1 MATGFQTTVN
11 MQQAS
16 AVEGDFASAN
26 PRNSFVSGEGNLVAG
41 ATGVTVGRFAWVV
54 APGTVSNDGITRPA
68 GFCARSGQQGAA
80 LITDYL
86 GETSMKIQKG
96 YEVTLHTSG
105 DFWAKNTGTVA
116 ALASKVF
123 ASTTTGE
130 IQTGAA
136 GATIA
141 GFIETD
147 FSCVGF
153 PAGGNGAVGEL
164 IIISTRM

>member
-1 MATGFQTTVN
+1 MGFQRTVN
-11 MQQAS
+11 FQQAS

-41 ATGVTVGRFAWVV
+41 TDGVTIGRFAWVV
-54 APGTVSNDGITRPA
+54 APGIVSNDGIMRPA
-68 GFCARSGQQGAA
+68 GFVARNGQQGAA

-86 GETSMKIQKG
+86 GESSMLILQG
-96 YEVTLHTSG
+96 FEVTLHTSG
-105 DFWAKNTGTVA
+105 DFYAKNTATVA
-116 ALASKVF
+116 AIGSKVF
-123 ASTTTGE
+123 ASATTGE
-130 IQTGAA
+130 IQTGVA

-147 FSCVGF
+147 FTCVGF
-153 PAGGNGAVGEL
+153 PTGGNGAVGEL

>member
-1 MATGFQTTVN
+1 MALGFQTTVN
-11 MQQAS
+11 LQQAS

-41 ATGVTVGRFAWVV
+41 ANGVTIGRFAWVV
-54 APGTVSNDGITRPA
+54 APGIVSNDGITRPA
-68 GFCARSGQQGAA
+68 GFCARSGQQGHA
-80 LITDYL
+80 LITGYL
-86 GETSMKIQKG
+86 DQVSMVIPKG
-96 YEVTLHTSG
+96 FEVTLHTSG
-105 DFWAKNTGTVA
+105 DFYAKNTGTVA

-130 IQTGAA
+130 IQTGVA

-147 FSCVGF
+147 FSCVAY
-153 PAGGNGAVGEL
+153 PTGGTGAVGEL
-164 IIISTRM
+164 IVISTRM

>member
-1 MATGFQTTVN
+1 MSFQRTVN

-54 APGTVSNDGITRPA
+54 APGIVSNAGIIRPA

-80 LITDYL
+80 AITTYL
-86 GETSMKIQKG
+86 AESSMVILQG

-105 DFWAKNTGTVA
+105 DFYARNTVA
-116 ALASKVF
+116 VAAIGSKVF
-123 ASTTTGE
+123 ASTTNGT
-130 IQTGAA
+130 IQTGVA

-147 FSCVGF
+147 FWCTGYPVG
-153 PAGGNGAVGEL
+153 GTGAVGEL

>member
-11 MQQAS
+11 LQQAS

-41 ATGVTVGRFAWVV
+41 AAGVTIGRFAWVV
-54 APGTVSNDGITRPA
+54 APGVVSNAGIIRPA
-68 GFCARSGQQGAA
+68 GFCARSGQQGHA
-80 LITDYL
+80 LITTYL
-86 GETSMKIQKG
+86 AETSMVIPQG
-96 YEVTLHTSG
+96 FEVTLHTSG
-105 DFWAKNTGTVA
+105 DFYAKNTATVA
-116 ALASKVF
+116 AIGSKVF

-130 IQTGAA
+130 IQTGVA

-147 FSCVGF
+147 FSCVGY
-153 PAGGNGAVGEL
+153 PVGGAGAVGEL
-164 IIISTRM
+164 IVISTRM

>member
-1 MATGFQTTVN
+1 MGFQTSVQ

-41 ATGVTVGRFAWVV
+41 AAGVTIGRFAWVV
-54 APGTVSNDGITRPA
+54 APGIASNDGIIRPA
-68 GFCARSGQQGAA
+68 GFAARSGQMGAA
-80 LITDYL
+80 LITTYL
-86 GETSMKIQKG
+86 AETSMVIPKG
-96 YEVTLHTSG
+96 FEVTLHTSG
-105 DFWAKNTGTVA
+105 DFYAKNTVATA

-123 ASTTTGE
+123 ASTTNGT

-147 FSCVGF
+147 FWCSGYPVG
-153 PAGGNGAVGEL
+153 GTGAVGEL

>member
-1 MATGFQTTVN
+1 MGFQTSVQ

-41 ATGVTVGRFAWVV
+41 ADGVTIGRFAWVV
-54 APGTVSNDGITRPA
+54 APGIASNAGGRMMPA
-68 GFCARSGQQGAA
+68 GFAARSGQVGSA
-80 LITDYL
+80 LITTYL
-86 GETSMKIQKG
+86 AETSMVIPKG
-96 YEVTLHTSG
+96 FEVTLHTSG
-105 DFWAKNTGTVA
+105 DFYAKNTVA
-116 ALASKVF
+116 VAEIGSKVF
-123 ASTTTGE
+123 ASTTNGT
-130 IQTGAA
+130 IQTDVA

-147 FSCVGF
+147 FWCVGY
-153 PAGGNGAVGEL
+153 PVGGTGAIGEL